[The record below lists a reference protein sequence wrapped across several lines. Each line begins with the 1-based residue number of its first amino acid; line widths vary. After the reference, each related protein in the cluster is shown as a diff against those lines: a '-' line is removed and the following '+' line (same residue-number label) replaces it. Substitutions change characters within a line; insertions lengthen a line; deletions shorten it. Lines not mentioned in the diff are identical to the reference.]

1 MKRALLLA
9 SMLLAAGL
17 PAGCASGGTGHTDPG
32 LGRRTLDC
40 VVVQREHDS
49 AGSSASSYRGS
60 GTGSYYMVF
69 ETREGQAT
77 SRYRLEV
84 THQQYLRFEE
94 GDRVKITLDNNILVN
109 VQPNND

>member
-1 MKRALLLA
+1 MKRV
-9 SMLLAAGL
+9 LLAA
-17 PAGCASGGTGHTDPG
+17 PALLVAALTAACASGGAKAKDPG

-40 VVVQREHDS
+40 VVVQREHDA

-84 THQQYLRFEE
+84 TRQQYQRFEE

>member
-1 MKRALLLA
+1 A
-9 SMLLAAGL
+9 LAA
-17 PAGCASGGTGHTDPG
+17 ACASGGAKPKDPG

-84 THQQYLRFEE
+84 TQRQYQRFEE
-94 GDRVKITLDNNILVN
+94 GDRVRITLDNNILVN
-109 VQPNND
+109 VQPND